1 MHFDCKYGDYV
12 NGACVCW
19 AGYKLNTLKMC
30 TIATS
35 SPNEGSQLG
44 INMNGVSYWSSA
56 WTFIDLIKQASGWI
70 VQHIDQ
76 LDVLY
81 IWNTNER
88 LNLTSTLYPASIP
101 FNRQAVT
108 LMLRDVNNSWPND
121 IYYVFYD
128 GEGSIN
134 FGFDAT
140 IIEQGDKY
148 KMKIQVNLTKV
159 RDNGVF
165 MKINRT
171 NPANPLRNI
180 RIVNEKYVN
189 TYQNMPFH
197 PLFVQRLAN
206 FKTIRFMN
214 WVQQDGIVDWSD
226 RITPATYTSGQGV
239 AFEYMI
245 HLSNMLKTNAWVIIP
260 YAVNSFNYT

>member
-1 MHFDCKYGDYV
+1 
-12 NGACVCW
+12 
-19 AGYKLNTLKMC
+19 MC
-30 TIATS
+30 TIITS

-88 LNLTSTLYPASIP
+88 LNRTSTQYPASIP

-140 IIEQGDKY
+140 IIERGDKH
-148 KMKIQVNLTKV
+148 KMKIQVNLTKILTQFLNTQMNLQDKQQQK
-159 RDNGVF
+159 RD
-165 MKINRT
+165 MSE
-171 NPANPLRNI
+171 L
-180 RIVNEKYVN
+180 
-189 TYQNMPFH
+189 
-197 PLFVQRLAN
+197 
-206 FKTIRFMN
+206 
-214 WVQQDGIVDWSD
+214 D
-226 RITPATYTSGQGV
+226 RIELDRYLNGLDKELADLIITHNTRT
-239 AFEYMI
+239 FIE
-245 HLSNMLKTNAWVIIP
+245 LKQL
-260 YAVNSFNYT
+260 VNSLGPISTKPINVNYASKLLNKGKFVYNVLPTIFR